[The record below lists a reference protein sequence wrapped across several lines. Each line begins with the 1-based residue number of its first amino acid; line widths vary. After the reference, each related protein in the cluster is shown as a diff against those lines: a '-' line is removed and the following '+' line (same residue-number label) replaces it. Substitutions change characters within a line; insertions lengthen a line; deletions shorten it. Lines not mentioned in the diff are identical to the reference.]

1 MLYYEIK
8 VNYERQTG
16 ENNPGGVKETY
27 LVQGFT
33 PTDVEKRLMD
43 DIKPYI
49 MGDVEVPSC
58 KKVQYYDI
66 VTSDGSND
74 VWYKAR
80 VEMIT
85 VEESGK
91 ETRKKVSILV
101 QGESIQQ
108 AMTRLSAYLNSL
120 DCEIVSITRSP
131 IMDVINAVN

>member
-1 MLYYEIK
+1 MLFYEIK

-16 ENNPGGVKETY
+16 EDNPGGVKETY

-33 PTDVEKRLMD
+33 PTDVEQRLMNE
-43 DIKPYI
+43 IKSYI

-58 KKVQYYDI
+58 KKVQLYDI
-66 VTSDGSND
+66 VGSDDANA

-101 QGESIQQ
+101 QGETIQQ
-108 AMTRLSAYLNSL
+108 AMKNLSSYLNSL

-131 IMDVINAVN
+131 IMDVIHAID

>member
-1 MLYYEIK
+1 MLFYEIK

-33 PTDVEKRLMD
+33 PTDVEQRLMEE
-43 DIKPYI
+43 IKPYI

-58 KKVQYYDI
+58 KKVQFYDI
-66 VTSDGSND
+66 VNSDEGD

-85 VEESGK
+85 VEDSGK

-101 QGESIQQ
+101 QASTIQQ
-108 AMTRLSAYLNSL
+108 AMKNLTTYLNTL

-131 IMDVINAVN
+131 ILEVIHAVK

>member
-1 MLYYEIK
+1 MLFYEIK

-16 ENNPGGVKETY
+16 EDNPGGVKETY

-33 PTDVEKRLMD
+33 PADVEQRLMNE
-43 DIKPYI
+43 IKPYI

-58 KKVQYYDI
+58 KKVQLRDI
-66 VTSDGSND
+66 VGSDDANAI
-74 VWYKAR
+74 WYKAR

-91 ETRKKVSILV
+91 ETRKKVSVLV
-101 QGESIQQ
+101 QGETIQQ
-108 AMTRLSAYLNSL
+108 AMKNLSTYLTSQ

-131 IMDVINAVN
+131 IMDVIHAID